1 MSPGEFFLQQFINGL
16 AIGSIYALIALGY
29 TMVYGI
35 IQLINF
41 AHGEIFMA
49 GAYLGLA
56 AILLIGSI
64 GPIGAAAGA
73 APALS
78 LVLTILTAAAGCALL
93 GLAVERV
100 AYRPLRQAPKLSV
113 LITAIGVSF
122 FLQNAVMLSFGA
134 QDRYVPPLL
143 PVLHARIGSV
153 TVTLMQGIVLAVSLM
168 LMMGLQGIVY
178 GTALGRAMRAT
189 AQDPLAARL
198 MGIPVN
204 RIIAVTFAM
213 GSALAGVGGVLFGLT
228 YSTINFHDG
237 YLTGLKA
244 FTAAVLGGIGNIPGA
259 MLGGLLLGFLE
270 GFAAAYLSTQ
280 WKNVVAFTVLVLV
293 LILRPRG
300 LLGERVA
307 ERA

>member
-1 MSPGEFFLQQFINGL
+1 MTGSELFLQQVLNGL
-16 AIGSIYALIALGY
+16 TIGSVYALIALGY

-35 IQLINF
+35 VQLINF
-41 AHGEIFMA
+41 AHGVVFITGGYVGLSLLLALGASGGRPA
-49 GAYLGLA
+49 GVGGLFLA
-56 AILLIGSI
+56 LAV
-64 GPIGAAAGA
+64 AGA
-73 APALS
+73 A
-78 LVLTILTAAAGCALL
+78 CALL

-122 FLQNAVMLSFGA
+122 FLQNALMLGYGA

-143 PVLHARIGSV
+143 SADPLALGALSV
-153 TVTLMQGIVLAVSLM
+153 TPVQLLIFGVSVALMA
-168 LMMGLQGIVY
+168 GLQWVVY
-178 GTALGRAMRAT
+178 GTRFGRSMRAVS
-189 AQDPLAARL
+189 QDPLAARL
-198 MGIPVN
+198 MGISVD
-204 RIIAVTFAM
+204 RVIASTFAL
-213 GSALAGVGGVLFGLT
+213 GSALAGVGGVLFGSC

-259 MLGGLLLGFLE
+259 MVGGLVLGLLE
-270 GFAAAYLSTQ
+270 GLGAGYLSAQ
-280 WKNVVAFTVLVLV
+280 WKNVISFGVLVLV
-293 LILRPRG
+293 LLLRPRG

>member
-1 MSPGEFFLQQFINGL
+1 MSPGDFFLQQFLNGL
-16 AIGSIYALIALGY
+16 TIGSVYALIALGY

-41 AHGEIFMA
+41 AHGEIFMV
-49 GAYLGLA
+49 GGYLGLA
-56 AILLIGSI
+56 AILFLGGSHQ
-64 GPIGAAAGA
+64 GFHSAGGLLFTLGLAA
-73 APALS
+73 L
-78 LVLTILTAAAGCALL
+78 GCGLL
-93 GLAVERV
+93 GLAIERV

-134 QDRYVPPLL
+134 QDRYVPALL
-143 PVLHARIGSV
+143 PSLHWGIGSV
-153 TVTLMQGIVLAVSLM
+153 SVTLMQVIILGVSVALM
-168 LMMGLQGIVY
+168 AGLQGIVY
-178 GTALGRAMRAT
+178 GTGLGRAMRAT

-198 MGIPVN
+198 MGISVDLV
-204 RIIAVTFAM
+204 IAATFCI

-237 YLTGLKA
+237 YLIGLKA

-259 MLGGLLLGFLE
+259 VLGGLLLGFLE
-270 GFAAAYLSTQ
+270 GFSAAYLSTQ

-293 LILRPRG
+293 LLLRPRG